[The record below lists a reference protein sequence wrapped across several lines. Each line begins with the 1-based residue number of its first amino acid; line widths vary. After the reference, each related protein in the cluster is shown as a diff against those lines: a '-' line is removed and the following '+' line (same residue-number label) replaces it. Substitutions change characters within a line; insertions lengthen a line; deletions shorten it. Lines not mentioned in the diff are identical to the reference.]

1 MNKHQRRNI
10 ILEDLT
16 FDFTD
21 YELAKFTTYWNE
33 YSKHSND
40 TIEKV
45 RQIARDLNL
54 SIDNTFLV
62 ILHLQ
67 REEKI

>member
-1 MNKHQRRNI
+1 MNKHQKRNI

-21 YELAKFTTYWNE
+21 YELAKFTKYWNE
-33 YSKHSND
+33 YSKHSNN

-45 RQIARDLNL
+45 RQISKDLKM
-54 SIDNTFLV
+54 SVDNTFLV

-67 REEKI
+67 R